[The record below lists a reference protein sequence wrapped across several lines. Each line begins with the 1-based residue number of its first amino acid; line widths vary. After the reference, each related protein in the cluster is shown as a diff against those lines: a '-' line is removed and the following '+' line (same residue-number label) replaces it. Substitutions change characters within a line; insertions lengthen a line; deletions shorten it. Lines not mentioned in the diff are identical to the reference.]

1 MSRFR
6 QMVKSAMMTTLP
18 MRLLLARGPTRSIVG
33 AGRQTLCL
41 QQVAL
46 TFDDGPHPGQT
57 PRVLD
62 YLAAS
67 TTRATFFV
75 IGECAQQHPGLI
87 RRIASEGHELGN
99 HTFTH
104 SDPVRTSTKAFL
116 QEIRQTRTLLQDLT
130 GQSCSLTRPPH
141 GQLTPGKLWGL
152 WEEQQT
158 VVLWNIE
165 TRDQH
170 MRSRKQMERW
180 CADYSPSNGDV
191 VLMHD
196 NRPFA
201 STAIQNL
208 TERRELESIQF
219 VCVSDWLDG
228 QARHNNSELI
238 HR

>member
-1 MSRFR
+1 MSRLR
-6 QMVKSAMMTTLP
+6 QMVKKAMMTALP
-18 MRLLLARGPTRSIVG
+18 MRLFLARGPTRSIVG
-33 AGRQTLCL
+33 AGSQTTCL
-41 QQVAL
+41 RQVAL

-57 PRVLD
+57 PHVLD

-75 IGECAQQHPGLI
+75 VGECAQQHPDLI

-104 SDPVRTSTKAFL
+104 TDPARTSTKAFL
-116 QEIRQTRTLLQDLT
+116 KEIRRTRTLLQDLT

-141 GQLTPGKLWGL
+141 GQLTLGKLWGL

-165 TRDQH
+165 PLDQH
-170 MRSRKQMERW
+170 MRSHKQMERW
-180 CADYSPSNGDV
+180 CVDYSPRDGDI

-201 STAIQNL
+201 STAIQSL
-208 TERRELESIQF
+208 TGRRELEASQF
-219 VCVSDWLDG
+219 VRISDWLDG
-228 QARHNNSELI
+228 QARQNDSELI